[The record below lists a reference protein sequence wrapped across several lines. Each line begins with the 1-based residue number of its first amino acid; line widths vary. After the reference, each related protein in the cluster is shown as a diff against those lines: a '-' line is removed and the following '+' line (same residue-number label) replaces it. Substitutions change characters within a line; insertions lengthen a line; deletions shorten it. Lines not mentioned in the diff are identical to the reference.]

1 MKMDEFQNALELLDD
16 ELVTEAG
23 QARMT
28 TRKHSRRT
36 LIMKYASVAA
46 CICVVLIASF
56 IAFTTMNSGNNAPN
70 AEMFPENIT
79 ENGMEDNNT
88 SHFNEEASE
97 EIENGNTDDDNS
109 KNTENGNELIETIS
123 PVPDKSPIPDKSE
136 SNTTIE
142 RFPEENKSTVNLS
155 AGVLSDELGSNL
167 ESCDP
172 IQYSIAFSD
181 YALKLFREVHTG
193 NGNEMLS
200 PLSVSYALGMAANG
214 AKGETLTQIEKLLGM
229 SKDEFNTFLRCYME
243 SLPNGEKYSFS
254 AANSV
259 WMKNTFCNNVS
270 KSYLKAL
277 INHYSAEVYTSPFD
291 NSTVNKINE
300 WVNNNT
306 EGMIKDIVKDIS
318 NCEMLLINAL
328 SFDAIWEDQFEA
340 YKNTHSDF
348 ISSDKSK
355 VNVEYM
361 NGTLS
366 NEHKNYIEDENASGF
381 IKYYKDNKYAF
392 VALLPNEG
400 ISIDEYVNELTGEK
414 LNSLIRNSVKQ
425 EVKISIPKFK
435 STYENRIDNSLINL
449 GVQYAFSPEM
459 ADFSEMSKSQ
469 SLYISNVIHK
479 TYFEINELGSK
490 AGAVAKVEISKGFE
504 TINKD
509 AKEVYLNRPF
519 VYMVID
525 CENSIPMFFG
535 TVTDPTK

>member
-1 MKMDEFQNALELLDD
+1 MKMDELQNAIELLDD
-16 ELVTEAG
+16 ELINEVG
-23 QARMT
+23 QARMNAG
-28 TRKHSRRT
+28 RPNRM
-36 LIMKYASVAA
+36 IFFMKYASVAA
-46 CICVVLIASF
+46 CVCLVLIGSF
-56 IAFTTMNSGNNAPN
+56 IALTTMSSRNNGPET
-70 AEMFPENIT
+70 EMFPENIT
-79 ENGMEDNNT
+79 ESDMADNNT
-88 SHFNEEASE
+88 SHLQEEEVSG
-97 EIENGNTDDDNS
+97 EIENGNTNDDNF
-109 KNTENGNELIETIS
+109 KNTENENELIATI
-123 PVPDKSPIPDKSE
+123 PPTADKDE
-136 SNTTIE
+136 SNPNIE
-142 RFPEENKSTVNLS
+142 RFPEGNKSTVNLS
-155 AGVLSDELGSNL
+155 AGILSA
-167 ESCDP
+167 ESGTDFETCDP
-172 IQYSIAFSD
+172 IKYSVAFSD

-193 NGNEMLS
+193 KGNEMLS
-200 PLSVSYALGMAANG
+200 PLSVSYALGIAANG
-214 AKGETLTQIEKLLGM
+214 ANGETLTQIEKLLGM
-229 SKDEFNTFLRCYME
+229 SKDEFNTFLRCYMN

-259 WMKNTFCNNVS
+259 WLRNTFCNNVS

-277 INHYSAEVYTSPFD
+277 INHYSADVYTSPFD
-291 NSTVNKINE
+291 RETVNKVNG
-300 WVNNNT
+300 WVNNKT
-306 EGMIKDIVKDIS
+306 DGMINEIVDDLSGKDMI
-318 NCEMLLINAL
+318 LINAL
-328 SFDAIWEDQFEA
+328 CFDAEWEDQFEA

-348 ISSDKSK
+348 TSSDKSK

-435 STYENRIDNSLINL
+435 STYENRLDNSLINL

-459 ADFSEMSKSQ
+459 ADFSEMSKFQ

-479 TYFEINELGSK
+479 TYFEMNEVGSK
-490 AGAVAKVEISKGFE
+490 AGAVTKVEIYRGVE